1 MASSES
7 SLQALE
13 GLMNEFFSP
22 GATNQRKR
30 EIEEL
35 LNNFSAQS
43 GSWRHCFYFLA
54 HTQNEYVMM
63 YALSVFENL
72 INRQWLG
79 VEAQDKMEIRSSLSK
94 FLLSHHK
101 LVPTFICNKLIK
113 VIVCIG
119 RLDWPHFYPDFFSN
133 IIQLIHQPQ
142 MVTLGLRMLQTTSEE
157 LASPREDLSM
167 ARKEQLQRLLL
178 DQIPTILSIVT
189 RILETILD
197 KHRQLVTTATPPPSP
212 THGDS
217 NDSSPSHIAY
227 GSSPLQ
233 SGSSIIRSMF
243 KATPVSKQNVLP
255 LPPLDHDS
263 EQVSLLCL
271 HCLSHLFSWIPLSGS
286 ITPNLLT
293 TIFHFANFGCDIQS
307 VQQGST
313 SPSSQKDLNNSSFS
327 SSGSSSLGVL
337 AMTCINEIM
346 AKNCVPTDFEEYLLK
361 MFQQAF
367 QLLQRVTKDT
377 TEQSVGNKMSE
388 LDERYV
394 EKFTEFLRL
403 FVSIHLRR
411 FESNSHFPVLE
422 FLTLLFKYTF
432 QQPCHEGYFSCLDIW
447 TIFIDYLLDKTN
459 TSRCPNTS
467 NLVDR
472 YKDALVSLITEV
484 LHKLQFRCNQSQL
497 EEIDDEILNDDS
509 ETEWQNFLR
518 QCLEVIAKV
527 AELLPTEAF
536 RVLYPPFQEYLDVYM
551 GLAQFVTETQEG
563 RRLNITAEHE
573 CRRLHCTLRDLCS
586 LFQSLGRLSDH
597 FIAERLSERFDDAL
611 SLIDK
616 FCQVTV
622 YGTKMKLYKVKTAI
636 PTVLKS
642 DFIDVHAQ
650 SLAALQAFTH
660 WISQFYSEAQ
670 RNSRHHDKFVPLV
683 TSIINAVTPLLAKQ
697 VPEKILV
704 SAAHLFLSMATTVRP
719 PFLIELAS
727 VQILFKDVSGGSLSG
742 LQDEVQLLV
751 CRALSN
757 ILILPW
763 PNIPETDQQWA
774 LRSQHHA
781 EFIQRLTKEFR
792 SLKNMSQLAKDK
804 SLQERAK
811 PTIRRTL
818 QLLSDQVESIAGEVS
833 KTKQVCHNSLQ
844 DSIDVTLYLF
854 PLYIQQSDV
863 INDMMGFY
871 LATFQSLRV
880 QMGIP
885 AIQHT
890 ITIFLELF
898 TRERLTVTILEEGNK
913 GRGVVEKF
921 LQILEI
927 IVQEPGSAFKAFL
940 PTIISICMDHI
951 YPIIAQRASPD
962 IKPALYKLLFEL
974 LQSKWRYF
982 FSTTVLTKLQSG
994 AETVE
999 NEQQFVAIM
1008 QAFGQSFLQ
1017 PDIDVFRQNL
1027 ESLETLNAKFKLY
1040 HKKIFR
1046 DLMLYSFLNVFL
1058 QVMLHKSHDL
1068 LQEEI
1073 VVTVY
1078 NMAAVDFHNFFG
1090 TFLLQFLQSFDGLDG
1105 NQRQTLECNYKKE
1118 QDLPS
1123 FMQNL
1128 ARLINDLRYYRICN
1142 NALPEGSVKLL

>member
-1 MASSES
+1 MATSES

-22 GATNQRKR
+22 STGNQRKR

-54 HTQNEYVMM
+54 HTRNEYVMM
-63 YALSVFENL
+63 YALSIFENL
-72 INRQWLG
+72 VNRQWLG
-79 VEAQDKMEIRSSLSK
+79 VDPQDKVEIRTSLSK
-94 FLLSHHK
+94 FLLTHHK
-101 LVPTFICNKLIK
+101 LVPGFICNKLIK

-119 RLDWPHFYPDFFSN
+119 RLDWPHFYPDFFTN

-142 MVTLGLRMLQTTSEE
+142 MAALGLRMLQTTSEE
-157 LASPREDLSM
+157 LASPREDLSV
-167 ARKEQLQRLLL
+167 ARKEQLHRLLL

-189 RILETILD
+189 HILETILD

-212 THGDS
+212 THGES
-217 NDSSPSHIAY
+217 NDGSPSHIAY

-243 KATPVSKQNVLP
+243 KTAPISKQNILP
-255 LPPLDHDS
+255 LPPLDQES

-271 HCLSHLFSWIPLSGS
+271 NCLAHLFSWIPLSGN
-286 ITPNLLT
+286 ITPNLLS

-307 VQQGST
+307 IQGSSL
-313 SPSSQKDLNNSSFS
+313 SPQKDSNSFS
-327 SSGSSSLGVL
+327 TSGSSSLGVL
-337 AMTCINEIM
+337 AMGCINEIM
-346 AKNCVPTDFEEYLLK
+346 AKNCVPVDFEEYLLK

-367 QLLQRVTKDT
+367 QLLQRITKDT
-377 TEQSVGNKMSE
+377 TEQSVGNKMAE
-388 LDERYV
+388 LDEQYV
-394 EKFTEFLRL
+394 EKFTEFLQL

-411 FESNSHFPVLE
+411 FEANSNFPVLE

-432 QQPCHEGYFSCLDIW
+432 QQPSHEGYFNCLDIW
-447 TIFIDYLLDKTN
+447 AIFIDYLLDKSN
-459 TSRCPNTS
+459 TARCPNS
-467 NLVDR
+467 NSIVDR
-472 YKDALVSLITEV
+472 YKDALVSLITEI
-484 LHKLQFRCNQSQL
+484 LHKFQFRCNQSQL
-497 EEIDDEILNDDS
+497 EEIDDEVLTDDS
-509 ETEWQNFLR
+509 ETEWHSFLR
-518 QCLEVIAKV
+518 QCLEIIAKV

-536 RVLYPPFQEYLDVYM
+536 RVLYPPFQEYLDIYM
-551 GLAQFVTETQEG
+551 GLGQFVAETSEG

-586 LFQSLGRLSDH
+586 LFQALGRLADH

-622 YGTKMKLYKVKTAI
+622 YGSKMKLYKVKTAI

-660 WISQFYSEAQ
+660 WVSQFYSEVQ
-670 RNSRHHDKFVPLV
+670 RNGRHQDKFVPLI
-683 TSIINAVTPLLAKQ
+683 TSIVDAVTPLLAKQ
-697 VPEKILV
+697 VPEKVLI
-704 SAAHLFLSMATTVRP
+704 SAAHLFLSLATTVRP
-719 PFLIELAS
+719 TFLIELS
-727 VQILFKDVSGGSLSG
+727 SIQGLFKDVSGGSLSG
-742 LQDEVQLLV
+742 LQEEVQLLV
-751 CRALSN
+751 CRALSH

-763 PNIPETDQQWA
+763 PNIPESEQQWA
-774 LRSQHHA
+774 LRSEHHA
-781 EFIQRLTKEFR
+781 EFVQRLTKEFK
-792 SLKNMSQLAKDK
+792 SLKGMSHLAKDK

-833 KTKQVCHNSLQ
+833 KTKQVCHHSLRE
-844 DSIDVTLYLF
+844 SIDAALYLF
-854 PLYIQQSDV
+854 PIYIQQPDV
-863 INDMMGFY
+863 VDDMMAFY
-871 LATFQSLRV
+871 LAIFQSLRV

-885 AIQHT
+885 TIQHT
-890 ITIFLELF
+890 ITIFLDIF
-898 TRERLTVTILEEGNK
+898 TRERLATTILEDSGK

-940 PTIISICMDHI
+940 PSIIGICMDHI
-951 YPIIAQRASPD
+951 YPVIAQRATPD
-962 IKPALYKLLFEL
+962 IKPALYNLLFEL
-974 LQSKWRYF
+974 LQNKWRYF
-982 FSTTVLTKLQSG
+982 FSASVLTSLQSG
-994 AETVE
+994 TETVE

-1017 PDIDVFRQNL
+1017 PDIGIFKQNL

-1046 DLMLYSFLNVFL
+1046 DLMLFSFLNVFL
-1058 QVMLHKSHDL
+1058 QVMLQRSHDL

-1078 NMAAVDFHNFFG
+1078 NMAAVDFENFYR
-1090 TFLLQFLQSFDGLDG
+1090 TFVPQFLTSFEGVDS
-1105 NQRQTLECNYKKE
+1105 NQKQTLECNLKND

-1123 FMQNL
+1123 FTQNL
-1128 ARLINDLRYYRICN
+1128 QRLINDLRYYKICN
-1142 NALPEGSVKLL
+1142 SALPEGSVKLI